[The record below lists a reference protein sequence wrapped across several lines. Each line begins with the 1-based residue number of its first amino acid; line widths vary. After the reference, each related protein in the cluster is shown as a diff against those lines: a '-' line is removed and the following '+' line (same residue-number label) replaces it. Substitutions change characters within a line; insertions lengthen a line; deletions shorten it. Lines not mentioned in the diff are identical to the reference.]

1 MRNEKE
7 LKLIGIIV
15 LIAIMSSRRMN
26 DDKTEM
32 RIARRGVKLV
42 GKKKKKIT

>member
-1 MRNEKE
+1 M
-7 LKLIGIIV
+7 GIIV

-32 RIARRGVKLV
+32 RFARKVV
-42 GKKKKKIT
+42 GKSLETIFEAKSEVE